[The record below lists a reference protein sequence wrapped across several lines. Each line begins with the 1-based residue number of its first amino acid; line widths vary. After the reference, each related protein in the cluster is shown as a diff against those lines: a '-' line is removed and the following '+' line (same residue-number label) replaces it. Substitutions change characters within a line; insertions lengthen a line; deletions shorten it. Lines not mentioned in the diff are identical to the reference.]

1 MVGLAG
7 KEAVARL
14 ATLTVASVLMAAGK
28 NWRFKWG
35 QKTHEEGVCGTNIP
49 RVLHGQFH
57 GEVECEAIYVT
68 DDNWAPLVSIGNLD
82 QVYTVV
88 SADSDTSA
96 TPGTK
101 VQTANIKTLEFERQ
115 GPANAD
121 GVVKATLK
129 ATMVG
134 YPTVV

>member
-14 ATLTVASVLMAAGK
+14 ATLTVNGILMAAGK

-35 QKTHEEGVCGTNIP
+35 PKGHEEGVCGTNIP

-68 DDNWAPLVSIGNLD
+68 DDNLAAIVSIGNLD
-82 QVYTVV
+82 QIYTVI

-96 TPGTK
+96 APGTK
-101 VQTANIKTLEFERQ
+101 VETATIKVIEFERQ

-129 ATMVG
+129 GIMTAYPMV
-134 YPTVV
+134 V

>member
-14 ATLTVASVLMAAGK
+14 ATLTVAGVLMAAGK
-28 NWRFKWG
+28 NWYFKWG
-35 QKTHEEGVCGTNIP
+35 PKGHEEAVCGTVIP
-49 RVLHGQFH
+49 RVLHGVFH
-57 GEVECEAIYVT
+57 GEVQCEAIYVT
-68 DDNWAPLVSIGNLD
+68 DDNWAAIVSIGNLD
-82 QVYTVV
+82 QVYTVI

-101 VQTANIKTLEFERQ
+101 VETATIKVTEFERQ
-115 GPANAD
+115 GPPNAD
-121 GVVKATLK
+121 GVIRAILK
-129 ATMVG
+129 GIMTG

>member
-14 ATLTVASVLMAAGK
+14 ATLTVAGVLMAAGK
-28 NWRFKWG
+28 NWYFKWG
-35 QKTHEEGVCGTNIP
+35 PKAHEEAVCGTNIP
-49 RVLHGQFH
+49 RVLHGVFH
-57 GEVECEAIYVT
+57 GEVNCEAIYVT
-68 DDNWAPLVSIGNLD
+68 DDNWAAIVSIGNLD

-88 SADSDTSA
+88 SADSDTS
-96 TPGTK
+96 TVPGTK
-101 VQTANIKTLEFERQ
+101 LETASIKAVEFERQ

-129 ATMVG
+129 GIMTG
-134 YPTVV
+134 YPSVV